1 MEQWPEFTVNG
12 TSIYKLTL
20 DELTPAF
27 GKPTRIYHWMD
38 IGTEYYDVV
47 QFPDASQIA
56 GWIDED
62 GTIHHPDGSQAA
74 GWVGEDGELHHLN
87 AA

>member
-1 MEQWPEFTVNG
+1 
-12 TSIYKLTL
+12 
-20 DELTPAF
+20 
-27 GKPTRIYHWMD
+27 MD

-74 GWVGEDGELHHLN
+74 GWVGEDGSFIT
-87 AA
+87 